1 MRSWF
6 RSRPDVAT
14 VIAERDSLR
23 EDVARLRREI
33 AEMRKDGAIKR
44 AVIEALNDC
53 NREMHERMEAGRGG
67 AR

>member
-1 MRSWF
+1 MPSWF

-33 AEMRKDGAIKR
+33 AEIRKAGAIQR
-44 AVIEALNDC
+44 AVIDALNDC
-53 NREMHERMEAGRGG
+53 NREMYERMEDGRGG
-67 AR
+67 AK